1 MGFLDSL
8 LKGVPILGPIAD
20 IIGGK
25 QASSAQKKANKTNI
39 QLQQKQL
46 DWQERMANTEWQRG
60 VEDMKAAGLNPML
73 AFSQGGASTPSVS
86 AATVQ
91 PEDGMAKGVA
101 SAGNKAMQTLAMQ
114 QMAANVDLTKANTLK
129 AIEDAKTA
137 GVTSAYAGERQSQEL
152 ANIRAEYRRILEGE
166 NLTIAQRDQMERLLP
181 GMIEQQKAQ
190 LGLTEGQASSA
201 KAEARLKEADIPS
214 AEAAAKFW
222 RDMSGGDVDMGVLM
236 KAIMAIRSIL
246 K

>member
-1 MGFLDSL
+1 MAIWSALA
-8 LKGVPILGPIAD
+8 GPLIGAAAD
-20 IIGGK
+20 LIGGSK
-25 QASSAQKKANKTNI
+25 AASAQKKANQTNI
-39 QLQQKQL
+39 QLQKEQL
-46 DWQERMANTEWQRG
+46 AWQEKMANSEWQRG

-73 AFSQGGASTPSVS
+73 GFSQGGASTPNVS
-86 AATVQ
+86 AATVN
-91 PEDGMAKGVA
+91 PEDAMGKGIA

-137 GVTSAYAGERQSQEL
+137 GVTSANAGARQEAEL

-166 NLTIAQRDQMERLLP
+166 NLTIAQRDQLERLLP
-181 GMIEQQKAQ
+181 GMIRQQQEQ
-190 LGLTEGQASSA
+190 LGLTAGQASSA
-201 KAEARLKEADIPS
+201 RAETRLKEADIPS
-214 AEAAAKFW
+214 AEAAARFW
-222 RDMSGGDVDMGVLM
+222 KDMAGGDVDMGVLM